1 MPHTYCCTYSN
12 QNTRFLKP
20 WIKFVEKESFI
31 EKEELGNNATTHND
45 DDDDDD
51 DATAAAAHFFNVLH
65 ICAIRTTFYRTTI
78 VDCN

>member
-1 MPHTYCCTYSN
+1 M
-12 QNTRFLKP
+12 
-20 WIKFVEKESFI
+20 EKESFI

-65 ICAIRTTFYRTTI
+65 ICVIRTTFYRTTI